1 MDQRACFT
9 PKSVKEAIALLS
21 DHGEKAEVIAGGTDL
36 LVRMKRG
43 DAFPDYL
50 INLEGLKGLEYIRY
64 DEKKGLRIG
73 ARTPIHEIVE
83 SPLLEDKFDI
93 IAQAARTLGTPTIR
107 RQATIGGNL
116 CNAAPSADMA
126 PALIVLGA
134 QLKIEGSEGQKVM
147 AVEDFFIGPGETK
160 LKRNEIL
167 TEIQVPDPIPSSRT
181 VCLKQT
187 RTQGADLA
195 LVGVAAMIVMENDV
209 ITDVKISLGAVAPTP
224 IRAKKAE
231 ATLKGKKQ
239 DDSLLETCAEAA
251 LQESSPIDDVRS
263 SADYRKKLIKVL
275 VKRALE
281 QVV

>member
-9 PKSVKEAIALLS
+9 PKSVKEAISLLS

-50 INLEGLKGLEYIRY
+50 INMEGLKELEYIRY

-73 ARTPIHEIVE
+73 ARTPIHDIVE

-107 RQATIGGNL
+107 RHATIGGNL

-134 QLKIEGSEGQKVM
+134 QLKIEGREGQKVM
-147 AVEDFFIGPGETK
+147 AVGDFFTGPGETK

-181 VCLKQT
+181 VYLKQT
-187 RTQGADLA
+187 LTQGAGLA
-195 LVGVAAMIVMENDV
+195 LVGVAAMVVMENDI
-209 ITDVKISLGAVAPTP
+209 ITDVKMSLGAVAPTP

>member
-1 MDQRACFT
+1 
-9 PKSVKEAIALLS
+9 
-21 DHGEKAEVIAGGTDL
+21 
-36 LVRMKRG
+36 
-43 DAFPDYL
+43 
-50 INLEGLKGLEYIRY
+50 
-64 DEKKGLRIG
+64 
-73 ARTPIHEIVE
+73 
-83 SPLLEDKFDI
+83 
-93 IAQAARTLGTPTIR
+93 
-107 RQATIGGNL
+107 
-116 CNAAPSADMA
+116 
-126 PALIVLGA
+126 
-134 QLKIEGSEGQKVM
+134 
-147 AVEDFFIGPGETK
+147 VEDFFIGPGETK

-167 TEIQVPDPIPSSRT
+167 TEIQVLDPIPGSRA
-181 VCLKQT
+181 VYLKQT
-187 RTQGADLA
+187 QTQGAGLA

-224 IRAKKAE
+224 IRAKKTE

>member
-9 PKSVKEAIALLS
+9 PKSVKEAISLLS

-50 INLEGLKGLEYIRY
+50 INMEGLKELEYIRY

-73 ARTPIHEIVE
+73 ARTPIHDIVE

-167 TEIQVPDPIPSSRT
+167 TEIQVPNPIPSSRA
-181 VCLKQT
+181 VYLKQT
-187 RTQGADLA
+187 QTQGAGLA

-209 ITDVKISLGAVAPTP
+209 ITDVKMSLGAVAPTP

-281 QVV
+281 QAV

>member
-9 PKSVKEAIALLS
+9 PKSVKEAISLLS

-50 INLEGLKGLEYIRY
+50 INMEGLKELEYIRY

-73 ARTPIHEIVE
+73 ARTSIHDIVE
-83 SPLLEDKFDI
+83 SPLLEDQFDI

-134 QLKIEGSEGQKVM
+134 QLKIEGSEGQKIM

-181 VCLKQT
+181 VYLKQT
-187 RTQGADLA
+187 QTQGAGLA

-209 ITDVKISLGAVAPTP
+209 ITDVKMSLGAVAPTP

-239 DDSLLETCAEAA
+239 DDSLQETCAEAA

-263 SADYRKKLIKVL
+263 SANYRKKLIKVL

>member
-9 PKSVKEAIALLS
+9 PKSVKEAISLLS

-50 INLEGLKGLEYIRY
+50 INMEGLKELEYIRY

-73 ARTPIHEIVE
+73 ARTSIHDIVE
-83 SPLLEDKFDI
+83 SPLLENKFDI

-134 QLKIEGSEGQKVM
+134 QLKIEGREGQKVM
-147 AVEDFFIGPGETK
+147 AVEDFFISPGETK

-167 TEIQVPDPIPSSRT
+167 TEIQVPDPIPSSKT
-181 VCLKQT
+181 VYLKQT
-187 RTQGADLA
+187 RTQGAGLA

-209 ITDVKISLGAVAPTP
+209 ITDVKMSLGAVAPTP

-251 LQESSPIDDVRS
+251 LQESAPIDDVRS
-263 SADYRKKLIKVL
+263 SADYRKKLIMVL

-281 QVV
+281 QLV

>member
-50 INLEGLKGLEYIRY
+50 INMEGLKELEYIRY

-167 TEIQVPDPIPSSRT
+167 TEIKVPDPIPSSRA
-181 VCLKQT
+181 VYLKQT
-187 RTQGADLA
+187 QTQGAGLA

-209 ITDVKISLGAVAPTP
+209 ITDVKMSLGAVAPTP